1 MPATLA
7 VYSRGESDVVAPPGA
22 CTRTRMQVALA
33 TTWALV
39 MRWPSGVTKKP
50 EPRPRSATRTPAG
63 CSSPALATL
72 SDWVTIC
79 TTLGPTAAETRSVSP
94 PIRSRSRTL
103 PELAPAPMA
112 DAASISHPRLPGN
125 HDLYRCLIGQSSI
138 RKCDAVTKARGWPQV
153 PRGPSG
159 ALLLSFKRA
168 RLLETLGL
176 GASRSP
182 DGPQCAD
189 WPTGGNRAPGA
200 TECHPRER
208 GVAAK
213 RRSGRAPP
221 YG

>member
-1 MPATLA
+1 
-7 VYSRGESDVVAPPGA
+7 
-22 CTRTRMQVALA
+22 
-33 TTWALV
+33 
-39 MRWPSGVTKKP
+39 
-50 EPRPRSATRTPAG
+50 
-63 CSSPALATL
+63 
-72 SDWVTIC
+72 
-79 TTLGPTAAETRSVSP
+79 
-94 PIRSRSRTL
+94 
-103 PELAPAPMA
+103 MA

-200 TECHPRER
+200 TECPTRER
-208 GVAAK
+208 AGATLRIGEPGRVDGGALAA
-213 RRSGRAPP
+213 RFPHAGQQALAQLRGGLLIRDAA
-221 YG
+221 GEVHLLVRVGI